1 MLINSC
7 DNELRNR
14 DISQRRVEN
23 FPANCFSSATHE
35 MRIRSFDVI
44 RESWQA
50 CRLTCKCQLESAS
63 TIHPP
68 EQARA
73 LIASESRMAT
83 LQIDPD
89 VPTVTPAQSLSGWR
103 RELCIELQG
112 EGAARIFVRAA
123 QESSFK
129 AAELQR
135 AVLFHRLDPRF
146 TDLMGCVQAL
156 QPDLDRLVD
165 TARRNKPDRESLFA
179 TVTYDRTVWE
189 HVQKGI
195 DAWVRRSKR

>member
-1 MLINSC
+1 
-7 DNELRNR
+7 
-14 DISQRRVEN
+14 
-23 FPANCFSSATHE
+23 
-35 MRIRSFDVI
+35 
-44 RESWQA
+44 
-50 CRLTCKCQLESAS
+50 
-63 TIHPP
+63 
-68 EQARA
+68 
-73 LIASESRMAT
+73 MAT

-146 TDLMGCVQAL
+146 TDLTGCVQAL

-165 TARRNKPDRESLFA
+165 TARRTKPDKESLFA

-189 HVQKGI
+189 RVQQGI